1 MLKTQIRNVPLLPKA
16 FLSSF
21 NSPAL
26 WSFVVIGNATLVVC
40 AFAFYHFEHD
50 HNPQVKDW
58 FDAVWWAFCTV
69 TTVGYGDVTP
79 ITINGRITGI
89 ILMITGV
96 TTFVGFTALLVSGI
110 LSYLAKSIIVNEQ
123 VTMKEYE
130 HIIQEIH
137 YLHRKIDSL
146 AQKSDSKSQ

>member
-1 MLKTQIRNVPLLPKA
+1 MLKTQIKSVPLLPKA
-16 FLSSF
+16 FLSSL

-26 WSFVVIGNATLVVC
+26 WSFVMLGNATLIVC
-40 AFAFYHFEHD
+40 AFLFFHFEFGN
-50 HNPQVKDW
+50 NPQVDHW

-79 ITINGRITGI
+79 VTTYGRLTGI
-89 ILMITGV
+89 VLMITGV
-96 TTFVGFTALLVSGI
+96 TTFVGFTAILVSGI
-110 LSYLAKSIIVNEQ
+110 LSYLAKSIIVAEQ

-137 YLHRKIDSL
+137 SLHQKVNRLSK
-146 AQKSDSKSQ
+146 KSDDN